1 MKSISIDIE
10 TFSSVSLQKSG
21 VYRYAESDDFEILL
35 FGYSVD
41 GGEVKVVDL
50 AMGEKIPDDIIDA
63 LTDDEVIKWAFNA
76 QFERVCLSRYLCD
89 NGVSLKGYCLDS
101 VSWRCTM
108 VWAATLGLPL
118 SLEGVGAVL
127 GLEKQKLSEGKNL
140 IKYFCVPCS
149 PTKVN
154 GGRTRNMPY
163 HDLEKWSRFKAYNL
177 RDVETEMGIQQK
189 LSRFPVSDTIWD
201 EYHLDQEINDRGI
214 GVDTLDCLKYIRQLK
229 EKNVPVFFEK
239 ENINTMDS
247 KGEVLLTIMASLAQQ
262 ESESLS
268 KNVKMGIQFRYQN
281 GEVQVNHNWFLGYT
295 KDENGHLIID
305 EDQAVV
311 VRRIFREYLQ
321 GASLKTIADGLMADG
336 IPTATGNMKWRG
348 DGIRKI
354 LTNEKYMGDA
364 LLQKTY
370 TVDVLT
376 KKRVSNNGIVPQ
388 YYVENNHEAIIPRQ
402 LFMQVQEELFR
413 RAHLKTEGGKTKR
426 VYSSKYALSSIVY
439 CGKCGDLF
447 RRVAWKARGASYN
460 KWRCASRIE
469 KGPKKGCDADA
480 ISEVELQNAVVRAIN
495 KTLGGR
501 EQFLI
506 QLQYNIEEVLNGDS
520 TATLDYIDQRMAE
533 LQEKLVLCVNKNAEY
548 DVIANEIDA
557 LREKKAAV
565 VTKDAEQE
573 MLRKRINE
581 MRHFLQTQTSR
592 ITEYDEQLV
601 RRLIEKITVYDDKL
615 IFEFKSGM
623 TIELKR

>member
-1 MKSISIDIE
+1 MIKERIDMQDQTLADYFNKDISHINKEYDDQLYLRARNMRRQLAQEIFEANLEDEIASIDIE
-10 TFSSVSLQKSG
+10 NGMLKSILERTPFDNTRRVLQ
-21 VYRYAESDDFEILL
+21 FNILL
-35 FGYSVD
+35 TRRLTQRILSNREISRFEKIGLYAYVVELGSREFFSPDDASTFLKHLGAAKDRGFFFTPPSVAIRMVALSLKYGKNITSLADPACGVGVFLAYSMLFNHNIK
-41 GGEVKVVDL
+41 KVVGIELD
-50 AMGEKIPDDIIDA
+50 GE
-63 LTDDEVIKWAFNA
+63 T
-76 QFERVCLSRYLCD
+76 
-89 NGVSLKGYCLDS
+89 
-101 VSWRCTM
+101 
-108 VWAATLGLPL
+108 AAYAKELLY
-118 SLEGVGAVL
+118 AIAR
-127 GLEKQKLSEGKNL
+127 SENL
-140 IKYFCVPCS
+140 
-149 PTKVN
+149 
-154 GGRTRNMPY
+154 
-163 HDLEKWSRFKAYNL
+163 
-177 RDVETEMGIQQK
+177 DVEITVCQGD
-189 LSRFPVSDTIWD
+189 FFDYVCDT
-201 EYHLDQEINDRGI
+201 N
-214 GVDTLDCLKYIRQLK
+214 
-229 EKNVPVFFEK
+229 
-239 ENINTMDS
+239 
-247 KGEVLLTIMASLAQQ
+247 A
-262 ESESLS
+262 
-268 KNVKMGIQFRYQN
+268 
-281 GEVQVNHNWFLGYT
+281 
-295 KDENGHLIID
+295 
-305 EDQAVV
+305 
-311 VRRIFREYLQ
+311 
-321 GASLKTIADGLMADG
+321 
-336 IPTATGNMKWRG
+336 
-348 DGIRKI
+348 
-354 LTNEKYMGDA
+354 
-364 LLQKTY
+364 

-520 TATLDYIDQRMAE
+520 TATLEYIDQRMAE

-573 MLRKRINE
+573 MLKKRIEE
-581 MRHFLQTQTSR
+581 MRQFLQTQSSR
-592 ITEYDEQLV
+592 VTEYDEQMV
-601 RRLIEKITVYDDKL
+601 RRLIEKITVFDDKL

-623 TIELKR
+623 TLELKR